1 MSVRLALVST
11 VLGLLVLG
19 AACGGGG
26 GALSLEEYL
35 RELDR
40 LDQRMDERS
49 QEAEDAFEEAIND
62 PTISEAEGLEAV
74 QTFFSDAL
82 PILQDFVEGMEGLEP
97 PEEAQQLHDEA
108 VAAGRGALERLERL
122 NDDLGEATTP
132 AEVQEMFSTLESD
145 EAFQRF
151 RDACNDMQALADEN
165 EIDVDF
171 DCGDDG

>member
-11 VLGLLVLG
+11 VVGLLVLG

-35 RELDR
+35 QELER
-40 LDQRMDERS
+40 LDQQMDERS
-49 QEAEDAFEEAIND
+49 QGAEDAFDEAINE
-62 PTISEAEGLEAV
+62 PNISEEEGLEAV
-74 QTFFSDAL
+74 QTFFNDSL
-82 PILQDFVEGMEGLEP
+82 PILQDFVEGVEGLEP
-97 PEEAQQLHDEA
+97 PEEAQKLHDEA

-122 NDDLGEATTP
+122 NDDLGEATTR
-132 AEVQEMFSTLESD
+132 AEVQELFSAVESD

-151 RDACNDMQALADEN
+151 EDACNDMQALADEN

-171 DCGDDG
+171 DCGDER